1 MSDKIQHKNI
11 DNKEG
16 TMSTPN
22 IFSYATKELSQDA
35 FICWLV
41 ACATEATGNLRECGL
56 EFVRALF
63 QAGALDGTE
72 GVPVLG
78 PDGELIAPHDGP
90 CDVSDVCKPR
100 LQHQKIDVYFYAKVD
115 GKKVSFLIEDKVDT
129 EAHGDQL
136 PEYLNAVIQDEH
148 KGDLIK
154 PIYFKTGYMFNNE
167 RDDVEKNKYSVFKA
181 EDLKK
186 FLDSHPKAVRESEI
200 LHQYAEYLNDKME
213 ARDTAQKNWGL
224 KQDYVLWEFLRKL
237 RGVLRKADDEW
248 QCFLPCELS
257 GEPDSEEPDEWRWKG
272 LGRGNN
278 LNSKS
283 PWTQYW
289 FSKHLY
295 WRLDRKPWLVNPNLR
310 VQLRLMI
317 SLANAGMNYDQN
329 YDEIQE
335 YRSLFVQ
342 VLGQEDLRTGNVR
355 KVKAKNE
362 CTVGSVNIVNKTTK
376 FQGLT
381 EDEFLDHVKRVHIEF
396 LKSYQQIYKQYR

>member
-1 MSDKIQHKNI
+1 MSDKIQQKNI

-41 ACATEATGNLRECGL
+41 ACASEATGPLQECGL
-56 EFVRALF
+56 EFVRTLF
-63 QAGALDGTE
+63 RVGVSDGAVDF
-72 GVPVLG
+72 PVLD
-78 PDGELIAPHDGP
+78 PAGEMASHDGP
-90 CDVSDVCKPR
+90 CDISDVGKPCTQYNR
-100 LQHQKIDVYFYAKVD
+100 VDVYFQAKVD
-115 GKKVSFLIEDKVDT
+115 KKKVSFIIEDKVDT

-136 PEYLNAVIQDEH
+136 AEYLNAVIQDEH
-148 KGDLIK
+148 KEDLIK

-167 RDDVEKNKYSVFKA
+167 QDDVEKKKYSVFKA

-186 FLDSHPKAVRESEI
+186 FLDSHPKAIRESEI
-200 LHQYAEYLNDKME
+200 LHQYAEYLNDKMKT
-213 ARDTAQKNWGL
+213 RDTAQKNWDL
-224 KQDYVLWEFLRKL
+224 DQDYVQWEFMRKL
-237 RGVLRKADDEW
+237 RKVLRNADSEW
-248 QCFLPCELS
+248 QCFIPKKLF
-257 GEPDSEEPDEWRWKG
+257 GEPEEWRWKG

-329 YDEIQE
+329 NDEIQK
-335 YRSLFVQ
+335 YQRLFDHQ
-342 VLGQEDLRTGNVR
+342 VLQGELLTGNVR
-355 KVKAKNE
+355 KVRAKNE

-381 EDEFLDHVKRVHIEF
+381 VDEFLDRVKRVHIEF
-396 LKSYQQIYKQYR
+396 LKSYRQICRQ

>member
-1 MSDKIQHKNI
+1 
-11 DNKEG
+11 
-16 TMSTPN
+16 MSTPN

-41 ACATEATGNLRECGL
+41 DCASEATGPLQECGL
-56 EFVRALF
+56 AFVGTLF
-63 QAGALDGTE
+63 RSGAADRTE
-72 GVPVLG
+72 GIPVVD
-78 PDGELIAPHDGP
+78 PDGEMASHDGP
-90 CDVSDVCKPR
+90 CDISDVGKPCTQYNR
-100 LQHQKIDVYFYAKVD
+100 IDVYFQAKID
-115 GKKVSFLIEDKVDT
+115 KKKVSFIIEDKVDT

-186 FLDSHPKAVRESEI
+186 FLDSHPKAIRESEI
-200 LHQYAEYLNDKME
+200 LHQYAEYLNDKMK
-213 ARDTAQKNWGL
+213 ARAKAQKNWDL
-224 KQDYVLWEFLRKL
+224 DQDYVQWEFMRKL
-237 RGVLRKADDEW
+237 RKVLRNADGEW

-257 GEPDSEEPDEWRWKG
+257 GEPDEWRWKG

-289 FSKHLY
+289 FSKHLF

-317 SLANAGMNYDQN
+317 SLANAEMNYDQDYN
-329 YDEIQE
+329 EIQK
-335 YRSLFVQ
+335 YQRLFDQ
-342 VLGQEDLRTGNVR
+342 ALQQEEGLCDGNVR
-355 KVKAKNE
+355 RVRSKNE

-381 EDEFLDHVKRVHIEF
+381 EDEFLDRVKRVHIEF